1 MCSKLE
7 IMIWI
12 PNQAGACWNEDLK
25 KDYCKVE
32 GVLKFVVKLVGTHC
46 TLASY
51 F

>member
-1 MCSKLE
+1 
-7 IMIWI
+7 MIWI
-12 PNQAGACWNEDLK
+12 PNQAGLVAGACWNEDLK
-25 KDYCKVE
+25 KDYCKVG